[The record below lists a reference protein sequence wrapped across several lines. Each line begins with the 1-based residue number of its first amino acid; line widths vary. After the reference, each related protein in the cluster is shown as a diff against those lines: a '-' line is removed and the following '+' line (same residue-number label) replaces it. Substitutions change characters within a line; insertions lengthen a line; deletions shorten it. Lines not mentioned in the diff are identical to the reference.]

1 MYVRSLTSGPKFH
14 GRKSSLATRPRNP
27 SRSDSDEHEEEARD
41 ETPSSQVAGPG
52 NVAKKTGSDSRRRYP
67 SCVPHGHVGA
77 GMRALVHRPLPSPFP
92 PRCATQP
99 HTRSSQTSPSL
110 RNSTGLACTM
120 FFAHERESA
129 FIESKGESYKVWRR
143 YDSRSHVVSLLFNPP
158 PLTIIA
164 ILEFQTPLFTLPIF
178 FPLPSFF
185 LWSGRRRGEDIHFFA
200 KMLDAT
206 RGVKGTITS
215 CTRGGEGKG
224 MFLVDLLIRIG
235 RQEGKQRRVLARI
248 RVRIFRVF
256 YCLKP
261 IHPEQGCSS

>member
-1 MYVRSLTSGPKFH
+1 MDAHTKDEKKEREEGKKKRENQKNYKNSPLNVYEFLFLLRRYIRVYMYVRSLTSGPKFH

-129 FIESKGESYKVWRR
+129 FIESKGESYKV
-143 YDSRSHVVSLLFNPP
+143 
-158 PLTIIA
+158 
-164 ILEFQTPLFTLPIF
+164 
-178 FPLPSFF
+178 
-185 LWSGRRRGEDIHFFA
+185 
-200 KMLDAT
+200 
-206 RGVKGTITS
+206 
-215 CTRGGEGKG
+215 
-224 MFLVDLLIRIG
+224 
-235 RQEGKQRRVLARI
+235 
-248 RVRIFRVF
+248 
-256 YCLKP
+256 
-261 IHPEQGCSS
+261 